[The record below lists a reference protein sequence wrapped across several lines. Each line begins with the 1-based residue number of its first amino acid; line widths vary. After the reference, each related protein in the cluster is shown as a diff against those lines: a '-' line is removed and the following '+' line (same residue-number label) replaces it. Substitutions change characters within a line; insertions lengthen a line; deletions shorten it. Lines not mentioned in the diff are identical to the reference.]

1 MNQPD
6 RDAWTAIVQQ
16 LERAAERAKALPPPK
31 RHLVP
36 RQTAARVPEELAEK
50 PRHGPAG

>member
-16 LERAAERAKALPPPK
+16 LERAAELAKALPPPK

-36 RQTAARVPEELAEK
+36 RQTAAR
-50 PRHGPAG
+50 RHDEDDGLDRGGPAG